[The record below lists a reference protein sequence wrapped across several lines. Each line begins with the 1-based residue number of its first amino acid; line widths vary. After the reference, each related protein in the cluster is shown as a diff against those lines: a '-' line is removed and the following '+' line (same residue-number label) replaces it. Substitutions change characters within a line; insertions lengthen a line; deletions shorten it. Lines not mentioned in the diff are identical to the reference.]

1 MKPRSFIAIILVMAL
16 FFVQGC
22 TGGGSGMQV
31 VTERIKL
38 GTPNADYV
46 TGKTEAVDSVTIIP
60 KISGRVAEV
69 LVDVG
74 SRVQAGQVLLR
85 MEMADLEG
93 SRNQAANAVHDAEA
107 ALEKA
112 EIDLNTARNNFER
125 AQNLY
130 NSGAL
135 SKSDFD
141 NKYAAPYE
149 LARIQA
155 EKTAPSKLAQA
166 RAALQTAEA
175 GYANA
180 VIKSPLTGE
189 VTGRYRKPGETCAT
203 AKPSPV
209 FVVADLSGML
219 VTAYVDESKVNA
231 LKVGQ
236 KAAVMVDSVEG
247 VMEAEVRNISYTVD
261 SNTKGYQVK
270 FRILNSSET
279 IKPGMFARVYLD
291 GRALKQFVIP
301 RKALVDENG
310 ASSVFV
316 YSEGKVKKVPVA
328 VEKIS
333 DSYAMIRDGLGEGQE
348 LVVYSSTPLEDGM
361 SVSVR

>member
-1 MKPRSFIAIILVMAL
+1 MKPRSFVPVILMMAL
-16 FFVQGC
+16 FFIQGC
-22 TGGGSGMQV
+22 ASSGSGVRV
-31 VTERIKL
+31 VTEKTKL
-38 GTPNADYV
+38 GTPSADYV

-74 SRVQAGQVLLR
+74 SRVQAGQVLLK

-93 SRNQAANAVHDAEA
+93 ARNQAANAVQDAEA

-112 EIDLNTARNNFER
+112 GIDLGTARDNYER

-130 NSGAL
+130 NGGAL
-135 SKSDFD
+135 SRADFD

-149 LARIQA
+149 LAKIQA

-175 GYANA
+175 ANANA

-189 VTGRYRKPGETCAT
+189 VTGRYINPGETCAT

-219 VTAYVDESKVNA
+219 VTSYVDESKVNT

-247 VMEAEVRNISYTVD
+247 VMEAEVRNISYSVD
-261 SNTKGYQVK
+261 PNTKGYQIK
-270 FRILNSSET
+270 FIIINSPET
-279 IKPGMFARVYLD
+279 VKPGMFARVYLD
-291 GRALKQFVIP
+291 GSRLKQFVIP
-301 RKALVDENG
+301 KKALVDENG
-310 ASSVFV
+310 AFSVFV

-328 VEKIS
+328 VEKLS
-333 DSYAMIRDGLGEGQE
+333 DSYAVVRDGLEEGQE
-348 LVVYSSTPLEDGM
+348 LVVYSSAPLEDGM
-361 SVSVR
+361 SVSPR